1 MILFF
6 TAKWCPQCKVMK
18 PTIEELI
25 NEGQPIDII
34 DADDNMD
41 LAEGYGIMS
50 LPTLVAGDEHE
61 VNTLSGMK
69 TKEEVLEFIKNNT
82 KL

>member
-1 MILFF
+1 
-6 TAKWCPQCKVMK
+6 MK